1 MFSRKSLLMSTAFV
15 AFAFPGVAAAQEQA
29 AAATAASAAQDPAAA
44 DPQADSENS
53 GSEVIVVTAQKR
65 PQVLIDVPQAITVV
79 SGATLE
85 NQQATNFQDYLKLV
99 PGLQLNQD
107 NPGEGRLIL
116 RGLNTGGV
124 ASSVAVYLDETPFG
138 SSSGLVNGGV
148 LAGDFDTFDVSRIEV
163 LRGPQ
168 GTLYGAS
175 SLGGLMKFVT
185 NEPDTTRVVARARVA
200 LEDTKGGDMSY
211 RGHAVVNYPLSE
223 TIAFRASGTYRKEGG
238 FIDSIGTSDH
248 PLSPVGPSA
257 TLLVSDVEDNINSV
271 KSYGGRASLL
281 FKPSDVF
288 DVRLSASLQNI
299 RTKSPTYVESDPDT
313 LETLYGGLTQSRFVE
328 PYGDLDYRVYNALVN
343 YDVGFGTLTSST
355 SFSKQN
361 QTRRQDLAFNLFG
374 LIEFFTAVLPP
385 NVPIQSE
392 LALDQNTNHKKF
404 TQEIRL
410 ASHENDRFEWL
421 VGGYYTNEDGLI
433 EQEFVGFNPGTDTP
447 TTFPALFTPL
457 AEVSLDSKYKEIA
470 GFANATVHLGD
481 QFHVDFGGRYS
492 HNKQKASQDAAGI
505 LAGNVVIATDLKS
518 DDDVFTYSIA
528 PRFEIN
534 DHASVY
540 ARIAKGYRPGGPN
553 VTPPNAPVGFE
564 PSFGP
569 DTSVNYEIGFK
580 GETADRT
587 ASLDVA
593 VYHINWNNIQLLTE
607 IGGFGL
613 NINGGDAKVDGV
625 ELTATLRPAKGWSF
639 SVNGAY
645 TNARLADDLPQILG
659 QTPAF
664 DGDRLPWTPKFSG
677 AFNADYNFSVG
688 GDIEAFVGASV
699 RALSSQI
706 AGYDADFFNANGHH
720 RKAPAYEVVDLRSG
734 LDFGKFSVEL
744 YSKNL
749 FDAEGKTST
758 VGPTANG
765 GIPLMPHGALGTG
778 VIRPR
783 VVGVSL
789 TAGL

>member
-1 MFSRKSLLMSTAFV
+1 MLSRKSLMVSTAFAAIAV
-15 AFAFPGVAAAQEQA
+15 PGAAAAQEQ
-29 AAATAASAAQDPAAA
+29 TAAVAVATTAAGQESAAA
-44 DPQADSENS
+44 DPQADSENQ

-185 NEPDTTRVVARARVA
+185 NEPDTTRIIARGRVA
-200 LEDTKGGDMSY
+200 IEDTKGGDMSY
-211 RGHAVVNYPLSE
+211 RGHAVVNYPLSD

-238 FIDSIGTSDH
+238 FIDSIGTSDFPEH
-248 PLSPVGPSA
+248 PFGTSP
-257 TLLVSDVEDNINSV
+257 TLLTSDIKENINSV

-281 FKPSDVF
+281 FKPNDVF

-299 RTKSPTYVESDPDT
+299 RTKSPTWVESDPDT

-328 PYGDLDYRVYNALVN
+328 PYGDLDYRVYNGLVN
-343 YDVGFGTLTSST
+343 YDVGFGTITSST

-361 QTRRQDLAFNLFG
+361 QTRRQDLGFNLFG
-374 LIEFFTAVLPP
+374 IIELFTTLLPP
-385 NVPIQSE
+385 NNTVQSE
-392 LALDQNTNHKKF
+392 LALDQKTNHKKF

-410 ASHENDRFEWL
+410 ASHEDDRFEWL
-421 VGGYYTNEDGLI
+421 VGGYYTSEDGLI
-433 EQEFVGFNPGTDTP
+433 LQEFVGFDPGTDNLTA
-447 TTFPALFTPL
+447 FPPLFDPL
-457 AEVSLDSKYKEIA
+457 AEVSLDSSYKEIA
-470 GFANATVHLGD
+470 GFANATVHLSE

-505 LAGNVVIATDLKS
+505 LAGNVIIATDLES
-518 DDDVFTYSIA
+518 DDDVFTYSVA

-553 VTPPNAPVGFE
+553 VTPPNAPPGFE
-564 PSFGP
+564 PTFGP

-580 GETADRT
+580 GETADRS

-593 VYHINWNNIQLLTE
+593 VYHINWNDIQLLTE

-625 ELTATLRPAKGWSF
+625 ELTATLRPAKGWSL
-639 SVNGAY
+639 SVNC
-645 TNARLADDLPQILG
+645 
-659 QTPAF
+659 
-664 DGDRLPWTPKFSG
+664 
-677 AFNADYNFSVG
+677 
-688 GDIEAFVGASV
+688 
-699 RALSSQI
+699 
-706 AGYDADFFNANGHH
+706 
-720 RKAPAYEVVDLRSG
+720 LRR
-734 LDFGKFSVEL
+734 F
-744 YSKNL
+744 
-749 FDAEGKTST
+749 
-758 VGPTANG
+758 
-765 GIPLMPHGALGTG
+765 
-778 VIRPR
+778 R
-783 VVGVSL
+783 
-789 TAGL
+789 